1 VVVNNAAGTAT
12 STAATL
18 MVSAAPVAN
27 IQVSSSSFNFGN
39 DVVGSNPSQAL
50 IMTNT
55 GTATLSIT
63 QVTETGSAFT
73 VTGFS
78 LSLNVSV
85 GQQTTIMV
93 AFQPT
98 AVGTASGNISIV
110 SNAPTSP
117 ASVGLR
123 GTGIAAI
130 LTLGISPT
138 SLSYGNVTR
147 GTSSATQNV
156 TISNTGNSNVT
167 ISQVTLSGS
176 GYSMRAE
183 GRP

>member
-1 VVVNNAAGTAT
+1 MVVNNAAGTAT

-18 MVSAAPVAN
+18 IVSAAPVAN

-39 DVVGSNPSQAL
+39 DVVGSNSSQAL

-78 LSLNVSV
+78 LPLNVSV

-110 SNAPTSP
+110 SNARRLRRLP
-117 ASVGLR
+117 SV
-123 GTGIAAI
+123 
-130 LTLGISPT
+130 
-138 SLSYGNVTR
+138 
-147 GTSSATQNV
+147 
-156 TISNTGNSNVT
+156 
-167 ISQVTLSGS
+167 
-176 GYSMRAE
+176 
-183 GRP
+183 